1 MATIQVSERRVGDVT
16 VLTLAGRL
24 VLDEGDAPFRER
36 IESLVTEGRLDIV
49 LNVHDVT
56 YMDSCGIGALVEKFV
71 SLRRRG
77 GHLKLVCPTDRCRHV
92 LEITHLL
99 PIFEVYDS
107 EERAVHSFSAPDDAR
122 ITPVP

>member
-1 MATIQVSERRVGDVT
+1 MATLQMSERRHGDVT

-24 VLDEGDAPFRER
+24 VLDEGDGPLRDR
-36 IESLVTEGRLDIV
+36 IDSLITEGRLDIV

-56 YMDSCGIGALVEKFV
+56 YVDSCGIGALVEKFV
-71 SLRRRG
+71 GLRRRG

-99 PIFEVYDS
+99 PIFDIYDS
-107 EERAVHSFSAPDDAR
+107 DERAVRSFSAPDDAR
-122 ITPVP
+122 RTQVS